1 MTKVTIPIQ
10 SNRRVD
16 QCLYD
21 YFQGTYSRNF
31 LQQCIAEGRL
41 LAGDKPITKPAYKA
55 KLDDNFT
62 FLLPEPESTELES
75 SNINVDIL
83 FQDDDLAVILKPYG
97 MTVHPGAGR
106 KQDTLVNAL
115 LGKIPLAETDDPWRP
130 GIVHRLD
137 RETEGL
143 LVIAKNRHAHW
154 KLSRLFAERQVKKT
168 YHAFLNSVPAQLEA
182 QVEGYIRR
190 DPKNRKLM
198 KFETHSSAGA
208 KHAQLSYR
216 SLSGKL
222 VEVDLKTGRTHQI
235 RATFKALRNPVLG
248 DSLYG
253 KKSDRGLCLFAVQ
266 LEFHHPGSGKLLSFQ
281 MPTSSRYKAALKSFG

>member
-1 MTKVTIPIQ
+1 MTKLFIPVQI
-10 SNRRVD
+10 NRRVD
-16 QCLYD
+16 QCLYE

-31 LQQCIAEGRL
+31 LQQCISEGRL

-55 KLDDNFT
+55 KIAGTLT

-75 SNINVDIL
+75 SDINVDIL
-83 FQDDDLAVILKPYG
+83 FQDEDLAVILKPYD

-115 LGKIPLAETDDPWRP
+115 LGKVPLAETDDPWRP

-168 YHAFLNSVPAQLEA
+168 YHAFLSSVPTQSEA
-182 QVEGYIRR
+182 EIEGYIRR

-198 KFETHSSAGA
+198 KFESHSTAGS
-208 KHAQLSYR
+208 KLAQLSYR

-253 KKSDRGLCLFAVQ
+253 RKIERGLCLFAVQ
-266 LEFHHPGSGKLLSFQ
+266 LEFQHPNTGKLLSFQ
-281 MPTSSRYKAALKSFG
+281 MPTSSRYQAALKSFG